1 MTHPTPVG
9 FLDFFVLEGGEYIE
23 QLDALVIGSGTP
35 DAEVMQRIARALRGS
50 ATMAKLP
57 PFAEVAAGLERV
69 GRGLRDGTLVWDI
82 ALRGAVIAAVDDL
95 KILLRDTRSW
105 SAADDAR
112 ASARAAELTS
122 LAPLRT
128 PTPRSMTGTQGHD
141 VFLATEAANI
151 GAGLELLATRPG
163 DRESASNVLRRMR
176 ALRGIASV
184 KDYAGL
190 PDVLEAAEHAAQSL
204 ELGETVL
211 SPERIAVLQSAAT
224 ILRAAASG
232 IRDGTNAGASPAD
245 LARFASALDAMQQ
258 DVDGVDRVVPIEDLF
273 FQDDQPGVVQ
283 AASNPPTSP
292 SERFRLEAVSQAE
305 NLRRV
310 IADAR
315 AASDDLARERVRREL
330 RGALRALRQLAESFR
345 EREIAEF
352 VEGRTSGALQLD
364 TSALKALDDVA
375 GTLTQPGTDVSL
387 GERLRRSV
395 AVRASILTTPFAV
408 SAIAPPTVEPQHRDE
423 PAATAVAAAATQ
435 AGSPAA
441 RRDELLDSSIASLSA
456 LRATPLATPV
466 QIAEQPPVAI
476 NVLLY
481 RGRAAIERCREIRE
495 DLRRAG
501 GTPDV
506 AALGELF
513 DLLDLAL
520 TD

>member
-1 MTHPTPVG
+1 MTHPTPAG

-23 QLDALVIGSGTP
+23 QLDALVVGSGAP
-35 DAEVMQRIARALRGS
+35 DAEVMQRAARALRGS

-57 PFAEVAAGLERV
+57 SFAEVAAGLERV
-69 GRGLRDGTLVWDI
+69 GRALRDGTLAWDV
-82 ALRGAVIAAVDDL
+82 ALRGAVVAAIDDL
-95 KILLRDTRSW
+95 KILLRDARSW
-105 SAADDAR
+105 TAADDAR
-112 ASARAAELTS
+112 ASARTAELTA
-122 LAPLRT
+122 LAPLRA
-128 PTPRSMTGTQGHD
+128 PTPHGITNTQGHD

-204 ELGETVL
+204 ELGESVL
-211 SPERIAVLQSAAT
+211 SPERIAVLQAAAT
-224 ILRAAASG
+224 VLRAVARG
-232 IRDGTNAGASPAD
+232 IREGTNAGAPAAD
-245 LARFASALDAMQQ
+245 VARFASALDAMQQ
-258 DVDGVDRVVPIEDLF
+258 GVDGVERVVPIEDLF
-273 FQDDQPGVVQ
+273 FQDGQPGLVQ

-292 SERFRLEAVSQAE
+292 TERFRLEAVSQAE

-345 EREIAEF
+345 EREIAAF
-352 VEGRTSGALQLD
+352 VEGRTADAQQLD
-364 TSALKALDDVA
+364 ATALRALDDVA
-375 GTLTQPGTDVSL
+375 AALTQPGTDVSL

-395 AVRASILTTPFAV
+395 ALRTPAMTPAAV
-408 SAIAPPTVEPQHRDE
+408 SAIAPPMAEPQHRDE
-423 PAATAVAAAATQ
+423 SAASIMASAATR

-441 RRDELLDSSIASLSA
+441 RRAELLDSSIASLGA
-456 LRATPLATPV
+456 LRVTPLSTPV
-466 QIAEQPPVAI
+466 QIAEQPPVPI
-476 NVLLY
+476 DVLLY
-481 RGRAAIERCREIRE
+481 RGRSAIQRCREIRE

-501 GTPDV
+501 GTADI
-506 AALGELF
+506 ASLGELF